1 MAKETGICSWKEL
14 ALGTAILT
22 PGNASELKT
31 GDWRS
36 MRPVVDHE
44 KCIKCG
50 RCYILC
56 PDMVYS
62 PRDDGYYDLNYYYCK
77 GCGICA
83 HECPKGA
90 IEMVEEGK

>member
-14 ALGTAILT
+14 ALGAAIVT

-36 MRPVVDHE
+36 MRPVVDYE

-56 PDMVYS
+56 PDMVYT
-62 PRDDGYYDLNYYYCK
+62 PRDDGYYELNYYYCK

-83 HECPKGA
+83 NECPKDA
-90 IEMVEEGK
+90 IEMVEEGR

>member
-1 MAKETGICSWKEL
+1 MAKEVGLHSWKEV
-14 ALGTAILT
+14 ALGGAILT

-36 MRPVVDHE
+36 SRPVVNYE

-50 RCYILC
+50 RCYIIC
-56 PDMVYS
+56 PDMVYT
-62 PRDDGYYDLNYYYCK
+62 PKDDGYYELNYYYCK

-83 HECPKGA
+83 EECPKDA
-90 IEMVEEGK
+90 IEMVEEGN